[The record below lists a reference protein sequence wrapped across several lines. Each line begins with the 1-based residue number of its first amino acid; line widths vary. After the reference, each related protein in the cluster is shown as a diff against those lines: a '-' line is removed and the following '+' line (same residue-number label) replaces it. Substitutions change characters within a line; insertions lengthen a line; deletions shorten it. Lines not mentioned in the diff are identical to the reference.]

1 LIDRVPCGQTDERVA
16 ELEAVVRRLAEDL
29 ESLSQRLAQATQV
42 EEIIRRAK
50 GD

>member
-1 LIDRVPCGQTDERVA
+1 MQTDERVA

-29 ESLSQRLAQATQV
+29 EILSQRLAQATQV